1 MADEAIPEDAADG
14 LLSSNIL
21 ILCRECINR
30 AQIWLLNTKHNPIA
44 FNARAASRFF
54 GHINC

>member
-1 MADEAIPEDAADG
+1 MADEPIPEDAADG

-44 FNARAASRFF
+44 FNARAAS
-54 GHINC
+54 